1 MSEVKWI
8 KITTNMFDDEK
19 IKIIE
24 SMPDADAILVI
35 WVKLLTLAGKCNE
48 DGNVTLC
55 EDIPFSDEMLATI
68 FHRPLNTIRLALSVF
83 EKYQMIE
90 IADKNIQ
97 IVNWAKHQNIDG
109 LDRIRENTRLRV
121 AKHRQQK
128 RLDNSKCNVS
138 VTLRNAT
145 EKSRVDKNRIDKD
158 IDNKAFAFLQNSD
171 FNKTWQDY
179 LGMRK
184 AIKRPATSHAQ
195 VLTLKKL
202 HTYTIGTAIKMMEQS
217 IEHSWQ
223 AVYPLRKE
231 QEHGKYQRHDRED
244 RAKALNEIGTEV

>member
-1 MSEVKWI
+1 MANPQPDRYVKISTEVLEALAKIRIAGEARQMLDVIIRKTYGFNKKEDMIATSQFSQSTGLTDHAVHKARKKLVQMNLITITQKGQGITQKGYREILTYSFQKDYNKWLPLPKKVTVPQKGQRVYPKKVKGCTPKRSLTI
-8 KITTNMFDDEK
+8 DNITIDN
-19 IKIIE
+19 
-24 SMPDADAILVI
+24 
-35 WVKLLTLAGKCNE
+35 
-48 DGNVTLC
+48 
-55 EDIPFSDEMLATI
+55 
-68 FHRPLNTIRLALSVF
+68 NTI
-83 EKYQMIE
+83 
-90 IADKNIQ
+90 N
-97 IVNWAKHQNIDG
+97 
-109 LDRIRENTRLRV
+109 
-121 AKHRQQK
+121 
-128 RLDNSKCNVS
+128 
-138 VTLRNAT
+138 
-145 EKSRVDKNRIDKD
+145 
-158 IDNKAFAFLQNSD
+158 NKAFAFLQNPD

-244 RAKALNEIGTEV
+244 RAKELDAIGTEV